1 MVGVSRVRLQAV
13 GVGACV
19 PVGAVVRIGH
29 VCERVTTCCGI
40 DDAAPAA
47 PWAVVAEADIQPA
60 RILRSVYNFSVLT
73 T

>member
-1 MVGVSRVRLQAV
+1 MVGVPRVRLQAV

-19 PVGAVVRIGH
+19 PVRAVVRIGH

-47 PWAVVAEADIQPA
+47 PWAVVAEADI
-60 RILRSVYNFSVLT
+60 
-73 T
+73 